1 MIRRILILICCILG
15 ATCSALASE
24 QVQIN
29 TYSHSFTGQNNKQQI
44 EVLLEFKIA
53 AKWHLFAPYAQQF
66 GAPLVI
72 QWNLP
77 KDIKLKEENFSRPRR
92 FRDDIVSFD
101 GYQKRAYYKAV
112 FVADHIPEAL
122 TGTAR
127 WQVCADECLSQ
138 NEELNIVPTDSLQF
152 NEKLAVAEASF
163 GKAEDTSLLTFILM
177 FAAAFAGGLILNL
190 MPCILPIL
198 GIKIAAL
205 AHVSRQNR
213 RTEALFYS
221 FGIIGSMLCVAGL
234 LLILRQFNQSI
245 GWGFQL
251 QSPWFIA
258 VMAVLFLV
266 LTLLM
271 ADIVPVNDFG
281 LSRLS
286 LLQFRSPKTKA
297 FMAGLLAVLIATP
310 CSAPFMGAAIGY
322 ALMAP
327 IYFCVPIFISLGAGY
342 ALPFALLA
350 LYPQLTKRWL
360 PKSGKWMLVFKR
372 ILSIPL
378 FLTALWL
385 GWLWL
390 VQTGLVTL
398 PKDRLWQPYSAQ
410 KLEQALAQNKPVFI
424 DFTAKW
430 CITCTVN
437 KTIALDDSAVL
448 KTAKENGI
456 VLLRADL
463 TTPNKEI
470 AEALEY
476 YGRAGVPLYV
486 YYDGKSEEY
495 QILPQILT
503 PEILLEYWQ

>member
-1 MIRRILILICCILG
+1 
-15 ATCSALASE
+15 
-24 QVQIN
+24 
-29 TYSHSFTGQNNKQQI
+29 
-44 EVLLEFKIA
+44 
-53 AKWHLFAPYAQQF
+53 
-66 GAPLVI
+66 
-72 QWNLP
+72 
-77 KDIKLKEENFSRPRR
+77 
-92 FRDDIVSFD
+92 
-101 GYQKRAYYKAV
+101 
-112 FVADHIPEAL
+112 
-122 TGTAR
+122 
-127 WQVCADECLSQ
+127 
-138 NEELNIVPTDSLQF
+138 
-152 NEKLAVAEASF
+152 
-163 GKAEDTSLLTFILM
+163 
-177 FAAAFAGGLILNL
+177 
-190 MPCILPIL
+190 
-198 GIKIAAL
+198 
-205 AHVSRQNR
+205 
-213 RTEALFYS
+213 
-221 FGIIGSMLCVAGL
+221 
-234 LLILRQFNQSI
+234 
-245 GWGFQL
+245 
-251 QSPWFIA
+251 
-258 VMAVLFLV
+258 
-266 LTLLM
+266 M

-503 PEILLEYWQ
+503 PEILLEYWK